1 MVIYKTSES
10 LHTAG
15 QMKTLI
21 VIVLIL
27 HNVLLPQKSN
37 TLIIG
42 ERLFKSTFSE
52 LYLDDITISDTR
64 IELGFYFIN
73 SAASF
78 SDEDCLVSA
87 VYSDNYDKVSVQD
100 ITIGNNFS
108 LSPRMKKEFT
118 VSISRPADILA
129 IKGSIGG
136 LAFDSKI
143 KLSKNASQS
152 ASIDIS
158 SAVEKIPL
166 SEKPES
172 LTTTVE
178 VNEDEQKFDPEYM
191 IHVVKRGHSIN
202 WIAMKYGVSLRTIAT
217 FNPYIKNYQSLRIG
231 QELKIPVRRGNQV
244 ADAYSK
250 WSKKI
255 YTVKKGDTLGY
266 IAKEYGVMASSIRV
280 WNGIQFGD
288 YLTPGQKLVIYYP
301 IDATRQ
307 TKETIDTTSP
317 TIELLNPSL
326 IQNIFRTEEA
336 SVIIRGK
343 TSDSEGIAFVE
354 IDGKNANLKADGTF
368 MTRTRL
374 KFGKNT
380 IQIRSTDINDN
391 IKSKEFFVIRDE
403 FIDTDEFSDVDFPP
417 ETGNINSNGIAVV
430 FGVEEYEYA
439 PAVPYAFNDADI
451 FREYLVTTFGLRR
464 ENIYFK
470 TNDRATK
477 GEFEKAF
484 SENGWLANRS
494 NDLTDV
500 FVYYAGHGAPD
511 MKSKDTYLIPHD
523 IDPNYASTG
532 YSLDEF
538 YTNMSK
544 MNARSITV
552 ILDACFSGGTR
563 DNKSLFADSRP
574 VFISIK
580 AGIIPANVTVFSAAL
595 GNEISSGYKQKNH
608 GIFTYFYLKGLNGE
622 ADLDK
627 DKKITVTEMQNY
639 LSENVSAQAQKM
651 GREQHPQLLGAQ
663 AKRVMLEY

>member
-87 VYSDNYDKVSVQD
+87 VYSDNYDKVNVQG

-129 IKGSIGG
+129 MKGSISGQ
-136 LAFDSKI
+136 AFDRKI

-166 SEKPES
+166 KE
-172 LTTTVE
+172 
-178 VNEDEQKFDPEYM
+178 
-191 IHVVKRGHSIN
+191 R
-202 WIAMKYGVSLRTIAT
+202 
-217 FNPYIKNYQSLRIG
+217 
-231 QELKIPVRRGNQV
+231 NQV
-244 ADAYSK
+244 ASASGKYVK
-250 WSKKI
+250 EI
-255 YTVKKGDTLGY
+255 YTVKTGDTFSY
-266 IAKEYGVMASSIRV
+266 IADQYPDVTIGKLHQ
-280 WNGIQFGD
+280 WNGIQYGD
-288 YLTPGQKLVIYYP
+288 YITPGQKLVIYYRQGT

-374 KFGKNT
+374 KFGKNK
-380 IQIRSTDINDN
+380 IHIRSTDINDN

-639 LSENVSAQAQKM
+639 LSENVSLQARKM

-663 AKRVMLEY
+663 AKRVLLEY

>member
-73 SAASF
+73 SAASV

-166 SEKPES
+166 KE
-172 LTTTVE
+172 
-178 VNEDEQKFDPEYM
+178 
-191 IHVVKRGHSIN
+191 R
-202 WIAMKYGVSLRTIAT
+202 
-217 FNPYIKNYQSLRIG
+217 
-231 QELKIPVRRGNQV
+231 NQV
-244 ADAYSK
+244 ASASGKYVK
-250 WSKKI
+250 EI
-255 YTVKKGDTLGY
+255 YTVKTGDTFSY
-266 IAKEYGVMASSIRV
+266 IADQYPDVTIGKLHQ
-280 WNGIQFGD
+280 WNGIQYGD
-288 YLTPGQKLVIYYP
+288 YITPGQKLVIYYRQGT

-439 PAVPYAFNDADI
+439 PAVPYALNDADI

-544 MNARSITV
+544 MNSRSITV